1 MRRSIGVRSGVAAG
15 LLALTASA
23 CGGSAK
29 TPAAAAPVS
38 PIPTQ
43 AVAVSPSPATVTTPP
58 ITVTAPKAKPTLAPL
73 SPYESDPAVKDL
85 RAYYVAAARATNA
98 RNFGFPALVALSTAG
113 RAARHP
119 TVFKS
124 DIGLFNPGPAPF
136 TPLGVRTVSA
146 GRKQVLFCGIDDGWA
161 LTKRG
166 GRPAR
171 PLHVLAFKS
180 DQVLTRG
187 HWIIDHV
194 YFATG
199 TSCSGVGIIRRTFA

>member
-1 MRRSIGVRSGVAAG
+1 M
-15 LLALTASA
+15 
-23 CGGSAK
+23 
-29 TPAAAAPVS
+29 TP
-38 PIPTQ
+38 
-43 AVAVSPSPATVTTPP
+43 PAT
-58 ITVTAPKAKPTLAPL
+58 TVTAPKPKSTLAPL
-73 SPYESDPAVKDL
+73 SAYENDPAVKDL

-98 RNFGFPALVALSTAG
+98 RNLAFPALVALSTPG
-113 RAARHP
+113 RAARHARL
-119 TVFKS
+119 FKP
-124 DIGLFNPGPAPF
+124 DIGLYNPGPGPF

-146 GRKQVLFCGIDDGWA
+146 GHKQVLFCGIDDGWA

-199 TSCSGVGIIRRTFA
+199 TSCNGVVIIRRTFA